1 MANGLCEEETMDEA
15 ITCHRC
21 GHANPSQNRFCGCC
35 GASLGED
42 VVVENLPSRGESW
55 LLPDLKVPHAIAK
68 ATGSKTLATLSRV
81 GKPLALGTLAL
92 ATEVGLAWL
101 SHRAIRGKPI
111 LPITSSPPEER
122 PALQGG
128 PLQLEIYEEVLLFSW
143 EGIHPGRHVTRR
155 SETRLS
161 RTSAP

>member
-1 MANGLCEEETMDEA
+1 MDEA

-21 GHANPSQNRFCGCC
+21 GQANPSQNRFCGGC

-42 VVVENLPSRGESW
+42 DAAENLPSRSESR
-55 LLPDLKVPHAIAK
+55 LVPALKVPHAIAR
-68 ATGSKTLATLSRV
+68 ATESKTLATLSRV

-101 SHRAIRGKPI
+101 SHRAIRGKLI
-111 LPITSSPPEER
+111 LPTISSSPEER

-128 PLQLEIYEEVLLFSW
+128 PLQLEVYEEVLLFSW
-143 EGIHPGRHVTRR
+143 EGAPSGRHLARR
-155 SETRLS
+155 SETRIS
-161 RTSAP
+161 RTPAPLE